1 MVYLLLVSFI
11 WAFSF
16 GLIKGNLTGLD
27 SNFVAFARML
37 LSLLVF
43 LPFFRWNGLKRSLSW
58 KLIAVGAIQYG
69 LMYLAY
75 IYSFQFLKAYQVA
88 LFTIFTPLY
97 VTLLH
102 DLLTRRFHTLFLL
115 TALLAIIGTGIIV
128 YKDVNQEDLRLGFFL
143 LQGANLCFAF
153 GQLAYRRLLRENS
166 ELKDRE
172 IFALLYVG
180 ATAVTLLAAGFSMGL
195 SLPAITLKQGLTLV
209 YLGVLASGIC
219 FFLWN
224 YGAKMVDAGALA
236 ILNNLK
242 VPLAVAC
249 SALFFHETVNLPR
262 LLVGG
267 GLILGALLI
276 NESMAR
282 RMYSSDD

>member
-128 YKDVNQEDLRLGFFL
+128 YKDVNQQDLRLGFFL

-166 ELKDRE
+166 KLKDRE